1 MKKVHVS
8 SMQIIHW
15 ASEKNSGKN
24 SNFQIPIEI

>member
-15 ASEKNSGKN
+15 ASKKNGGKK
-24 SNFQIPIEI
+24 SNFQIPIQI